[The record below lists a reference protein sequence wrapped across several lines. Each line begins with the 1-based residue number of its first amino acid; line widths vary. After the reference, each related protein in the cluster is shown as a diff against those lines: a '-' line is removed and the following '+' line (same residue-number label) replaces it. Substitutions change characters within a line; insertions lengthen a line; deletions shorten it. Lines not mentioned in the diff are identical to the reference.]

1 MALPYKIEDLDG
13 MTPSRGHPGGKDLAK
28 DFIGMLNGVS
38 GTATIALGEDDVAI
52 QLDAALDGKP
62 AFAMLQTA
70 DATLLYVSSCVW
82 DGDGLLTITGNA
94 NATAD
99 ATVAYFVDAR

>member
-28 DFIGMLNGVS
+28 DLIGALNSAS
-38 GTATIALGEDDVAI
+38 GQATIALGEDDVAI
-52 QLDAALDGKP
+52 QLDASLDGKP
-62 AFAMLQTA
+62 ALATLNTA
-70 DATLLYVSSCVW
+70 DATLLYVSSAVW
-82 DGDGLLTITGNA
+82 DGNGLLTITGNA

-99 ATVAYFVDAR
+99 TLVSYYVDAR